1 MYICILNNTVFQ
13 IIIGCVSS
21 LIVWWLINIVLSPRL
36 KIERDV
42 QYPKENKK
50 YIRVKNWTCF
60 DAYEVRFRTE
70 YRIKGNKLNSYTST
84 TLIPSIERRETYLL
98 ELASDNEYVKTFFSE
113 QDEKSRLIVTAVF
126 QSKFGVKRRK
136 TQTIRLNKE
145 KIM

>member
-50 YIRVKNWTCF
+50 IYSRK
-60 DAYEVRFRTE
+60 
-70 YRIKGNKLNSYTST
+70 KLDM
-84 TLIPSIERRETYLL
+84 L
-98 ELASDNEYVKTFFSE
+98 
-113 QDEKSRLIVTAVF
+113 
-126 QSKFGVKRRK
+126 
-136 TQTIRLNKE
+136 
-145 KIM
+145 